1 MNYHVFIVDKYTFK
15 YHLEYMFAGTGAG
28 DKEVPF
34 LVNSNAYTHPTTER
48 NLVGMI
54 ADVSRIREG
63 DKIIFYL
70 QAADGKPGMFYGVF
84 TAVSIAY
91 FDENES
97 DGSNNYLKDKMYKSL
112 TFRIAIA
119 PDCVYPKGV
128 SEHDYLDSLNDVEYP
143 YQMCWS
149 LIYRKLKGNR
159 GCTMI
164 TDYEFKSLVSKLI
177 SVNNNHFAKDIT
189 NYSFDSSSFTIKENS
204 KSNVYAGR
212 RDSIDIKNRMLF
224 KANRGNAFEV
234 HLQAYIMQNFDKVSL
249 KSLLFSCVDEPCW
262 IGNEVSCGVG
272 MQRIDTMVIQE
283 KDNDVYIKV
292 VELKCVAPY
301 IDILDKQ
308 LPWYISWVS
317 DYVAPNYTSLGKAVH
332 IIPCVLAE
340 NSTYNE
346 FINKC
351 RIFHQGY
358 TPTNSIVVEQAEY
371 IGFKVNAEDIEFQ
384 KIV

>member
-1 MNYHVFIVDKYTFK
+1 MNYHIFIVDQHTFK

-34 LVNSNAYTHPTTER
+34 LADYSAYTHPTTER

-63 DKIIFYL
+63 DKIVFYL
-70 QAADGKPGMFYGVF
+70 QAANGNPGMFYGVF
-84 TAVSIAY
+84 TAASTAF
-91 FDENES
+91 FDEN
-97 DGSNNYLKDKMYKSL
+97 DGGNYLKDRMYKSL
-112 TFRIAIA
+112 TFRIGIA

-128 SEHDYLDSLNDVEYP
+128 SEHEYLDSLSGVDYP

-164 TDYEFKSLVSKLI
+164 TDYEFQRLVSKLQSI
-177 SVNNNHFAKDIT
+177 DDNNPFRRDIT
-189 NYSFDSSSFTIKENS
+189 NFSFDSDSFTIKEN
-204 KSNVYAGR
+204 NQINIYGGR
-212 RDSIDIKNRMLF
+212 RDDISIKNRMLY
-224 KANRGNAFEV
+224 KANKRNAFEV
-234 HLQAYIMQNFDKVSL
+234 HLQAYIMQNFDKSPL
-249 KSLLFSCVDEPCW
+249 MNLLLPFPDMSCRV
-262 IGNEVSCGVG
+262 GNEVSCGVG

-283 KDNDVYIKV
+283 NDSDVYIKV
-292 VELKCVAPY
+292 IELKCVTPY
-301 IDILDKQ
+301 MDILDRQ
-308 LPWYISWVS
+308 LPWYIEWVT
-317 DYVAPNYTSLGKAVH
+317 DYVAPNYTNIGKSVH

-340 NSTYNE
+340 SSTNAE

-351 RIFHQGY
+351 RSFHQRY
-358 TPTNSIVVEQAEY
+358 TNTNNVSIEQAEY
-371 IGFKVNAEDIEFQ
+371 IGFNINKNDIGFQ

>member
-34 LVNSNAYTHPTTER
+34 LADCNTYTHPTTER

-70 QAADGKPGMFYGVF
+70 QATDGNPGMFYGVF
-84 TAVSIAY
+84 TAASTAF
-91 FDENES
+91 FDENDS
-97 DGSNNYLKDKMYKSL
+97 SNYLKDKMYKSL
-112 TFRIAIA
+112 TFRIRIA
-119 PDCVYPKGV
+119 PDCVYLKGV
-128 SEHDYLDSLNDVEYP
+128 SEHEYLDSLNGVDYP

-164 TDYEFKSLVSKLI
+164 TDYEFNSLVSKLQ
-177 SVNNNHFAKDIT
+177 SVNSDCGHFGENVT
-189 NYSFDSSSFTIKENS
+189 NFSFDSSSFIIKENS
-204 KSNVYAGR
+204 QINVYSGR
-212 RDSIDIKNRMLF
+212 RDSIGINNRMLY

-234 HLQAYIMQNFDKVSL
+234 HLQAYIMQNFDNEPL
-249 KSLLFSCVDEPCW
+249 KSLLLPCCDEPCW
-262 IGNEVSCGVG
+262 VGNEVSCGVG

-283 KDNDVYIKV
+283 KGNDVYIKV
-292 VELKCVAPY
+292 VELKCVEPY
-301 IDILDKQ
+301 MDILDRQ
-308 LPWYISWVS
+308 LPWYITWVT
-317 DYVAPNYTSLGKAVH
+317 DYVAPNYTALGKNVH

-340 NSTYNE
+340 SSTDAE

-351 RIFHQGY
+351 KDFHNGYAHRNNIF
-358 TPTNSIVVEQAEY
+358 VEQAEY
-371 IGFKVNAEDIEFQ
+371 IGFKVSTENIEFQ